1 MQPDL
6 AYFTDPDQ
14 NFISDFFQ
22 ALTPSGTQIG
32 QVQGVLPD
40 LKPALQQA
48 AFVEV
53 DIWVSKGLLAML
65 MEMKAWGTMIGA
77 PLHET

>member
-32 QVQGVLPD
+32 QVQGALPD
-40 LKPALQQA
+40 PKPALQKA
-48 AFVEV
+48 TFVAV
-53 DIWVSKGLLAML
+53 DIWVSNGLLARC
-65 MEMKAWGTMIGA
+65 K
-77 PLHET
+77 